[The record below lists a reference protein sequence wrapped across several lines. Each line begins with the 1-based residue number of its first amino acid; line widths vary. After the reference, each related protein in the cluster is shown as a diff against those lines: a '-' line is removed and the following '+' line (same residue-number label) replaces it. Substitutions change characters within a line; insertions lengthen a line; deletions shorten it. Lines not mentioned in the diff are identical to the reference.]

1 MYRDGIAL
9 KLLRTLRLI
18 ILTDFY
24 EISVP
29 NDKSRSLSDEDS
41 TFYFVSVFKLVKKDT
56 ISLFKR
62 EPVCEGMNK
71 TWPESQVSPS
81 VQALNNDAPFKSRP
95 FLLYQTP
102 AGFDC

>member
-9 KLLRTLRLI
+9 KLLWALRLI

-41 TFYFVSVFKLVKKDT
+41 TFYFVSVFKPVKKDT

-62 EPVCEGMNK
+62 EPVCEGMNNIR
-71 TWPESQVSPS
+71 PEAKAISS
-81 VQALNNDAPFKSRP
+81 F
-95 FLLYQTP
+95 
-102 AGFDC
+102 